1 MFSRRLPA
9 GSQSGCRAAMPAALL
24 ACWWDRA
31 RWQRREEGEE
41 LNETQW
47 CGNPGKDVSVKEG
60 EVEDGSQWP
69 WRDRSHADFPRVMP

>member
-1 MFSRRLPA
+1 MA
-9 GSQSGCRAAMPAALL
+9 
-24 ACWWDRA
+24 
-31 RWQRREEGEE
+31 EEGEE

>member
-1 MFSRRLPA
+1 MQQCQQLFWRA
-9 GSQSGCRAAMPAALL
+9 GGTEVA
-24 ACWWDRA
+24 
-31 RWQRREEGEE
+31 EEGEE